1 MNKTKFIIDNIS
13 FIAVI
18 LLDFALTLVFIV
30 SNIIEVAFTI
40 RISSAI
46 LYFAMSV
53 AVTMWFFWLGLRV
66 GAKHKNRN
74 SIVLISVAVAGF
86 MLYVG
91 SLLIGRFKL
100 FLPLHDVMW
109 PYFAEMLAYRVPQLL
124 YGLVFLVLGIFIS
137 GKEYKLSGSKGW
149 VYCCICTVLYLACCI
164 GAELVYNGHDEYHT
178 WNALIYA
185 VSVFPLVG
193 VMLSVYNLAGKGY
206 KIERCKGFADFL
218 AYLCPSAIFI
228 YVLKIYASPILVLLY
243 LVVMW
248 FIYRKFR

>member
-1 MNKTKFIIDNIS
+1 MRYYHYRNIS
-13 FIAVI
+13 ITAVLLLMFILPVSLAGCMVI
-18 LLDFALTLVFIV
+18 EQLT
-30 SNIIEVAFTI
+30 TI

-46 LYFAMSV
+46 LYFTMSV
-53 AVTMWFFWLGLRV
+53 AVAMWFFWLGLRI
-66 GAKHKNRN
+66 GEKHKNRN
-74 SIVLISVAVAGF
+74 SIVLISAAIAGF
-86 MLYVG
+86 LIYVG
-91 SLLIGRFKL
+91 SLLIGRFRL

-137 GKEYKLSGSKGW
+137 GKEFRLLGRKGW
-149 VYCCICTVLYLACCI
+149 VYCCISAVLYLACCV
-164 GAELVYNGHDEYHT
+164 GAELMYNGHDEYHT
-178 WNALIYA
+178 WNALIHA
-185 VSVFPLVG
+185 ISVFPLIG
-193 VMLSVYNLAGKGY
+193 LMLSVYSLAGKGY
-206 KIERCKGFADFL
+206 EIEKCKGFADFL